1 MTPLFLI
8 DSAKSVEQT
17 CSDLK
22 AAVAAHGFGL
32 LAVYDLAATLRSKD
46 IDFSES
52 CLVVEICN
60 PQQAARVLQ
69 LDMSLSTALPCRI
82 AVYSLAGQTRIGM
95 IKPVELLRTLSDSSE
110 LVGIAQ
116 DVDVSMTALIL
127 EAAASTSVGS
137 ACECHE
143 S

>member
-1 MTPLFLI
+1 
-8 DSAKSVEQT
+8 
-17 CSDLK
+17 
-22 AAVAAHGFGL
+22 
-32 LAVYDLAATLRSKD
+32 
-46 IDFSES
+46 
-52 CLVVEICN
+52 
-60 PQQAARVLQ
+60 
-69 LDMSLSTALPCRI
+69 
-82 AVYSLAGQTRIGM
+82 M

-127 EAAASTSVGS
+127 ESAASTSVGS